1 MPAMG
6 SVWKRLQRV
15 NKRAAKF
22 QFTASYHE
30 LHLETT
36 AKWRPSNLSV
46 VWTRRSRRVASAPLP
61 WEPDMMNPLVGN
73 VTWPVPDNHAITV
86 TLFKDPRTHELEDK
100 DWTFVIE
107 DITPLGKKR
116 VLANANINM
125 RKYASIESTQQS
137 FTLSLK
143 PVSRKV
149 TSAELELT
157 ISCVFLREGK
167 ATDEDMQSVVSLMS
181 VNNNCDVAP
190 LDDLEDIPDLE
201 NSADISD
208 HLFDFTQQ
216 LEQMTT
222 SLNGCMDLPT
232 PLSDKQPPFTPPP
245 AGDGGDFTEDS
256 LKTPSAS
263 QAPAAASAAPLPTTT
278 TSSSRDQVP
287 SGNET
292 EIADEKSTKKE
303 PNRFMRMVTS
313 TPISKVFDQKKTTTG
328 EKATE
333 EPIKPA
339 RKGLKFSTSSQD
351 AQEGEATKQESS
363 STKEAEETKDKQQ
376 SLKEDSNNTLEL
388 SFDSHRI
395 AESTKISD
403 STITATEGET
413 AKTSSPASQGSQ
425 EQKEISS
432 SNDSKDNF
440 SAKLNELDI
449 SSASFK
455 SENHKRPELQPL
467 NLKKS
472 YESIEPTPPAA
483 GNATTNNTSTTSST
497 NNNTSLNNTGASVQ
511 NTTTKTSANTTNG
524 HLSVHSNSSS
534 NGGVA
539 TQNNSLKPV
548 EKIVLKENT
557 PGQDLLEWC
566 KEVTKEYPNVKVT
579 NLTTSWRNGMAFCA
593 IIHHFEPSL
602 IDMSKLTPHDVVG
615 NCRIAFDAAE
625 SLGIPRVIE
634 PRDMSLLA
642 VPDKLAV
649 MTYLHQLRA
658 HFTGKQ
664 LQIEQI
670 GPTSDESS
678 YVIGNYK
685 SDNLSSQNLLNLS
698 HLKAQLLHQ
707 NSLDDDIFGLD
718 SNKSSQLSP
727 TAKKDVKNLILTG
740 SKSILGKVL
749 LSPTKD
755 KNTIN
760 ASQHSNLNVSA
771 STPTAN
777 TTSPLIEGNGSLV
790 DDASH
795 HLGDEVSNSSN
806 QENISQNAQLKDAS
820 IISPTPLDPNTT
832 NEERQQRLR
841 EEARRII
848 LETRGKASS
857 NHSSL
862 ESPTSPTKNKRY
874 NFTSERTISPISNT
888 LDLDEFADANT
899 QQQQQHQQSTSP
911 KAPLSP
917 TKRITPPRDNDS
929 SSNTTTTT
937 TTTNSKLSPSH
948 RLSLNNGGSG
958 SGTTTLQSFNNV
970 MDRLTPKSENMP
982 EKLAFIQSELEALER
997 EQVAVDQ
1004 KANSLEKKLR
1014 AVMSGKPS
1022 NNSRNKE
1029 NTFFR
1034 LIRNS
1039 IGGGETIR
1047 IKLLDIENGE
1057 LSLTPSG
1064 SSESCSSDSS
1074 SSHSSNDDGS
1084 GGVFDGRHAGGG
1096 GGGDIGGGVASL
1108 KASLLR
1114 PFSAETKVVRRVR
1127 KRHQHPH
1134 IPRQRSRSCCVAEM
1148 QIPRTH
1154 DFDYQQQ
1161 QHHHQS
1167 SHPHPQHDHHRSHHQ
1182 PPSTNQTT
1190 TTSTT
1195 GFRENAAAT
1204 ITSTTQP
1211 YCLLS
1216 SASSNHS
1223 SCDNFKIC
1231 SDEEEQQQQQQHQ
1244 YPFVQ
1249 RRHRRRSTSQ
1259 RRSRSRSKSAGV
1271 TEETEE
1277 QLLSQWFTLV
1287 NKKNALIR
1295 RQMQLNL
1302 HEKECELEHKYNLL
1316 KEELRAAQSIEDW
1329 RKTEAQREK
1338 ERLLLDKLVDVVDK
1352 RNELVQCLHNE
1363 EQAIEDDHE
1372 IARNLEQVNIS
1383 GNNEKCVIS

>member
-137 FTLSLK
+137 FTLNLK

-149 TSAELELT
+149 TSADLELT

-232 PLSDKQPPFTPPP
+232 PLSDIQPPYSQHE
-245 AGDGGDFTEDS
+245 GGDFMEDN
-256 LKTPSAS
+256 LKTPSATN
-263 QAPAAASAAPLPTTT
+263 ATSAVSTTT
-278 TSSSRDQVP
+278 TNHTKEQVP
-287 SGNET
+287 NDEPASSE
-292 EIADEKSTKKE
+292 EKSSKKE
-303 PNRFMRMVTS
+303 PNRLMRIVTS
-313 TPISKVFDQKKTTTG
+313 TPIGKVFEKKTPSL
-328 EKATE
+328 E
-333 EPIKPA
+333 EQPVKPI
-339 RKGLKFSTSSQD
+339 RKSLKFPADQEKD
-351 AQEGEATKQESS
+351 ATRLSETKEQTKKDESS
-363 STKEAEETKDKQQ
+363 NK
-376 SLKEDSNNTLEL
+376 SLDV
-388 SFDSHRI
+388 SFENHKM
-395 AESTKISD
+395 AESTKIS
-403 STITATEGET
+403 SL
-413 AKTSSPASQGSQ
+413 
-425 EQKEISS
+425 ISS
-432 SNDSKDNF
+432 SQNDTTVTASETGVGNVSDDDFNKTPTTQGTTNSSENTTTTSDIKSQEDSQNNF
-440 SAKLNELDI
+440 SAKINELNI
-449 SSASFK
+449 SSNSFK
-455 SENHKRPELQPL
+455 AEHHKRPELQPL

-472 YESIEPTPPAA
+472 YESIEPTPPASK
-483 GNATTNNTSTTSST
+483 T
-497 NNNTSLNNTGASVQ
+497 NTSLNNTSTINNSGS
-511 NTTTKTSANTTNG
+511 TTTTNKMSSVNG
-524 HLSVHSNSSS
+524 HISSS
-534 NGGVA
+534 NGGSS
-539 TQNNSLKPV
+539 QNNSLKPV
-548 EKIVLKENT
+548 EKIILKENT

-566 KEVTKEYPNVKVT
+566 KEVTKDYPNVKVT

-593 IIHHFEPSL
+593 IIHHFEPNL
-602 IDMSKLTPHDVVG
+602 IDMSKLTPHEVVG

-707 NSLDDDIFGLD
+707 NSLDDDILVLE
-718 SNKSSQLSP
+718 KSSQLSP
-727 TAKKDVKNLILTG
+727 TSKKDVKNLILSG
-740 SKSILGKVL
+740 SKSILGKV

-760 ASQHSNLNVSA
+760 ASQHSNLSNLS
-771 STPTAN
+771 SSPMTS
-777 TTSPLIEGNGSLV
+777 SPLIEGNGV
-790 DDASH
+790 AEDHEQQH
-795 HLGDEVSNSSN
+795 HGGDREEDVSNSSN
-806 QENISQNAQLKDAS
+806 QENISHNAQVKEISSSPMNTTTTTTTALDA
-820 IISPTPLDPNTT
+820 NTT
-832 NEERQQRLR
+832 NKILSRHKEQSEKARLMIEKLKISQIDRNSNDEERQQRLR
-841 EEARRII
+841 EQARRLI
-848 LETRGKASS
+848 LETRGKSS
-857 NHSSL
+857 NNSSQ
-862 ESPTSPTKNKRY
+862 ESPTSPTKPKRY

-888 LDLDEFADANT
+888 LDLEEFGNT
-899 QQQQQHQQSTSP
+899 GGNTNNSTSP
-911 KAPLSP
+911 KVPLSP

-929 SSNTTTTT
+929 SSNSNSIN
-937 TTTNSKLSPSH
+937 TNNKLSPSH
-948 RLSLNNGGSG
+948 RLSLPNGGVLG
-958 SGTTTLQSFNNV
+958 GTTLQSFTNV
-970 MDRLTPKSENMP
+970 MDRLTPKSEHMP

-1014 AVMSGKPS
+1014 AVMSGKP
-1022 NNSRNKE
+1022 
-1029 NTFFR
+1029 
-1034 LIRNS
+1034 I
-1039 IGGGETIR
+1039 
-1047 IKLLDIENGE
+1047 
-1057 LSLTPSG
+1057 
-1064 SSESCSSDSS
+1064 
-1074 SSHSSNDDGS
+1074 
-1084 GGVFDGRHAGGG
+1084 
-1096 GGGDIGGGVASL
+1096 
-1108 KASLLR
+1108 
-1114 PFSAETKVVRRVR
+1114 
-1127 KRHQHPH
+1127 
-1134 IPRQRSRSCCVAEM
+1134 
-1148 QIPRTH
+1148 
-1154 DFDYQQQ
+1154 
-1161 QHHHQS
+1161 
-1167 SHPHPQHDHHRSHHQ
+1167 
-1182 PPSTNQTT
+1182 
-1190 TTSTT
+1190 
-1195 GFRENAAAT
+1195 
-1204 ITSTTQP
+1204 
-1211 YCLLS
+1211 
-1216 SASSNHS
+1216 
-1223 SCDNFKIC
+1223 
-1231 SDEEEQQQQQQHQ
+1231 
-1244 YPFVQ
+1244 
-1249 RRHRRRSTSQ
+1249 
-1259 RRSRSRSKSAGV
+1259 

-1338 ERLLLDKLVDVVDK
+1338 ERLLLDKLMNLVDK

>member
-137 FTLSLK
+137 FTLNLK

-149 TSAELELT
+149 TAADLELT

-232 PLSDKQPPFTPPP
+232 PLSVPSLSEDPTPLAEVNNLNFEFESDLQPPYTPHE
-245 AGDGGDFTEDS
+245 GDGYMEDN
-256 LKTPSAS
+256 LKTPSATT
-263 QAPAAASAAPLPTTT
+263 AASSSTPLH
-278 TSSSRDQVP
+278 RDQVP
-287 SGNET
+287 NE
-292 EIADEKSTKKE
+292 EPAPSEEKTTKKE
-303 PNRFMRMVTS
+303 PNRLMRIVTS
-313 TPISKVFDQKKTTTG
+313 TPIGKVFEKKTPAGDEPVKPVRKSLKFTG
-328 EKATE
+328 E
-333 EPIKPA
+333 
-339 RKGLKFSTSSQD
+339 
-351 AQEGEATKQESS
+351 QEKDS
-363 STKEAEETKDKQQ
+363 STQSETKEHGKKDESHNK
-376 SLKEDSNNTLEL
+376 SLDLT
-388 SFDSHRI
+388 FASHEI
-395 AESTKISD
+395 AESTKISCTTND
-403 STITATEGET
+403 TTVTATEVGSSHPSSDSN
-413 AKTSSPASQGSQ
+413 KTQVKHHYSPSRVTSDNKSP
-425 EQKEISS
+425 KE
-432 SNDSKDNF
+432 DSPNNF
-440 SAKLNELDI
+440 SAKINELNI
-449 SSASFK
+449 SSTSFK
-455 SENHKRPELQPL
+455 VEHHKRPELQPL

-472 YESIEPTPPAA
+472 YESIEPTPPSHISASH
-483 GNATTNNTSTTSST
+483 NSKSTNSQSNTTLNSSNNRTSTTNST
-497 NNNTSLNNTGASVQ
+497 NS
-511 NTTTKTSANTTNG
+511 NG
-524 HLSVHSNSSS
+524 HLSLS
-534 NGGVA
+534 NGG
-539 TQNNSLKPV
+539 QNNSLKPV
-548 EKIVLKENT
+548 EKIILKENT

-593 IIHHFEPSL
+593 IIHHFEPNL
-602 IDMSKLTPHDVVG
+602 IDMSKLTPHEVVG

-707 NSLDDDIFGLD
+707 NSLDDDIFGGLD
-718 SNKSSQLSP
+718 NNKSQLSP
-727 TAKKDVKNLILTG
+727 TAKKDVKNLILSS
-740 SKSILGKVL
+740 SKSILGKV

-760 ASQHSNLNVSA
+760 ASQHSNLSNLS
-771 STPTAN
+771 SSMTS
-777 TTSPLIEGNGSLV
+777 SPLIEGNGVTEEHHHGVGSGVVGGV
-790 DDASH
+790 DD
-795 HLGDEVSNSSN
+795 VSNSSN
-806 QENISQNAQLKDAS
+806 QENISHNAQVKEPS
-820 IISPTPLDPNTT
+820 SPTTTTPLDPNTT
-832 NEERQQRLR
+832 NKILSRHKEQSEKARLMMEKLKISQIDRNSNDEERQQRLR
-841 EEARRII
+841 EQARRLI
-848 LETRGKASS
+848 LETRGKSSS
-857 NHSSL
+857 NNSSQ
-862 ESPTSPTKNKRY
+862 ESPTSPTKPKRY

-888 LDLDEFADANT
+888 LDLEEFGGGTTAQTNSSSNN
-899 QQQQQHQQSTSP
+899 STSP

-917 TKRITPPRDNDS
+917 TKRITPPRDNENS
-929 SSNTTTTT
+929 SSNSSNN
-937 TTTNSKLSPSH
+937 TNSKLSPSH
-948 RLSLNNGGSG
+948 RLSLTNGGG
-958 SGTTTLQSFNNV
+958 VVGGATLQSFSNV

-982 EKLAFIQSELEALER
+982 DKLAFIQSELEALER

-1022 NNSRNKE
+1022 NNRNKE
-1029 NTFFR
+1029 NSFIR

-1057 LSLTPSG
+1057 LSLTPTG
-1064 SSESCSSDSS
+1064 SSDSCSSDSS
-1074 SSHSSNDDGS
+1074 SNTYSSDPDEEDDADRND
-1084 GGVFDGRHAGGG
+1084 GVVGIKNR
-1096 GGGDIGGGVASL
+1096 
-1108 KASLLR
+1108 LLR
-1114 PFSAETKVVRRVR
+1114 PFSAQTSAAGSVAATANRQRVRRR
-1127 KRHQHPH
+1127 RPQHPH
-1134 IPRQRSRSCCVAEM
+1134 IRRQRSRSCCVEM
-1148 QIPRTH
+1148 QRPPQSEIER
-1154 DFDYQQQ
+1154 DM
-1161 QHHHQS
+1161 QHHQ
-1167 SHPHPQHDHHRSHHQ
+1167 QSHH
-1182 PPSTNQTT
+1182 PNRVPGGNATT
-1190 TTSTT
+1190 ATSV
-1195 GFRENAAAT
+1195 
-1204 ITSTTQP
+1204 STQP
-1211 YCLLS
+1211 YSLLS

-1231 SDEEEQQQQQQHQ
+1231 SDDEEQQQHQQHSHQ
-1244 YPFVQ
+1244 VMR

-1316 KEELRAAQSIEDW
+1316 KEELRAAQSVEDW

>member
-137 FTLSLK
+137 FTLNLK

-149 TSAELELT
+149 TAADLELT

-232 PLSDKQPPFTPPP
+232 PLSDLQPPYTPHE
-245 AGDGGDFTEDS
+245 GDGYMEDN
-256 LKTPSAS
+256 LKTPSATT
-263 QAPAAASAAPLPTTT
+263 AASSSTPLH
-278 TSSSRDQVP
+278 RDQVP
-287 SGNET
+287 NE
-292 EIADEKSTKKE
+292 EPAPPEEKTTKKE
-303 PNRFMRMVTS
+303 PNRLMRIVTS
-313 TPISKVFDQKKTTTG
+313 TPIGKVFEKKTPAGEEPVKPVRKSLKFTG
-328 EKATE
+328 E
-333 EPIKPA
+333 
-339 RKGLKFSTSSQD
+339 
-351 AQEGEATKQESS
+351 QEKDS
-363 STKEAEETKDKQQ
+363 STQSETKEHGKKDESHNK
-376 SLKEDSNNTLEL
+376 SLDLT
-388 SFDSHRI
+388 FASHEI
-395 AESTKISD
+395 AESTKISCTAND
-403 STITATEGET
+403 TTVTATEVGSSHLSSDSNKT
-413 AKTSSPASQGSQ
+413 QVLNTTTSSSEATSDNKSP
-425 EQKEISS
+425 KE
-432 SNDSKDNF
+432 DSPNNF
-440 SAKLNELDI
+440 SAKINELNI
-449 SSASFK
+449 SSTSFK
-455 SENHKRPELQPL
+455 AEHHKRPELQPL

-472 YESIEPTPPAA
+472 YESIEPTPPSHISASH
-483 GNATTNNTSTTSST
+483 NSKSTNSQSNTTLNSSNNRTSTTNST
-497 NNNTSLNNTGASVQ
+497 NS
-511 NTTTKTSANTTNG
+511 NG
-524 HLSVHSNSSS
+524 HLSLS
-534 NGGVA
+534 NGG
-539 TQNNSLKPV
+539 QNNSLKPV
-548 EKIVLKENT
+548 EKIILKENT

-593 IIHHFEPSL
+593 IIHHFEPNL
-602 IDMSKLTPHDVVG
+602 IDMSKLTPHEVVG

-707 NSLDDDIFGLD
+707 NSLDDDIFGGLD
-718 SNKSSQLSP
+718 NNKSQLSP
-727 TAKKDVKNLILTG
+727 TAKKDVKNLILSS
-740 SKSILGKVL
+740 SKSILGKV

-760 ASQHSNLNVSA
+760 ASQHSNLSNLS
-771 STPTAN
+771 SSMTS
-777 TTSPLIEGNGSLV
+777 SPLIEGNGVTEEHHHGVGSGVVGGV
-790 DDASH
+790 DD
-795 HLGDEVSNSSN
+795 VSNSSN
-806 QENISQNAQLKDAS
+806 QENISHNAQVKEPS
-820 IISPTPLDPNTT
+820 SPTTTTPLDPNTT
-832 NEERQQRLR
+832 NKILSRHKEQSEKARLMMEKLKISQIDRNSNDEERQQRLR
-841 EEARRII
+841 EQARRLI
-848 LETRGKASS
+848 LETRGKSSS
-857 NHSSL
+857 NNSSQ
-862 ESPTSPTKNKRY
+862 ESPTSPTKPKRY

-888 LDLDEFADANT
+888 LDLEEFGGGTTAQTNSSSNN
-899 QQQQQHQQSTSP
+899 STSP

-917 TKRITPPRDNDS
+917 TKRITPPRDNENS
-929 SSNTTTTT
+929 SSNSSNN
-937 TTTNSKLSPSH
+937 TNSKLSPSH
-948 RLSLNNGGSG
+948 RLSLTNGGG
-958 SGTTTLQSFNNV
+958 VVGGATLQSFSNV

-982 EKLAFIQSELEALER
+982 DKLAFIQSELEALER

-1014 AVMSGKPS
+1014 AVMSGKP
-1022 NNSRNKE
+1022 
-1029 NTFFR
+1029 
-1034 LIRNS
+1034 I
-1039 IGGGETIR
+1039 
-1047 IKLLDIENGE
+1047 
-1057 LSLTPSG
+1057 
-1064 SSESCSSDSS
+1064 
-1074 SSHSSNDDGS
+1074 
-1084 GGVFDGRHAGGG
+1084 
-1096 GGGDIGGGVASL
+1096 
-1108 KASLLR
+1108 
-1114 PFSAETKVVRRVR
+1114 
-1127 KRHQHPH
+1127 
-1134 IPRQRSRSCCVAEM
+1134 
-1148 QIPRTH
+1148 
-1154 DFDYQQQ
+1154 
-1161 QHHHQS
+1161 
-1167 SHPHPQHDHHRSHHQ
+1167 
-1182 PPSTNQTT
+1182 
-1190 TTSTT
+1190 
-1195 GFRENAAAT
+1195 
-1204 ITSTTQP
+1204 
-1211 YCLLS
+1211 
-1216 SASSNHS
+1216 
-1223 SCDNFKIC
+1223 
-1231 SDEEEQQQQQQHQ
+1231 
-1244 YPFVQ
+1244 
-1249 RRHRRRSTSQ
+1249 
-1259 RRSRSRSKSAGV
+1259 

-1316 KEELRAAQSIEDW
+1316 KEELRAAQSVEDW